1 MEECKGWE
9 NSEAGGNWHLPTAF
23 PCKKGIITPWSHG
36 SIRECPDGSHKHRP
50 RFWTRHTG
58 ENTGPEVA
66 QATVTSPEAFV
77 NFKAEDMVNSLG
89 RHLAEHWCG
98 CFRSCFWGDFEE
110 VLMLLMSLLAGDAG

>member
-1 MEECKGWE
+1 MGKFGSRRKLASSYCFSMQKGHHHSLE
-9 NSEAGGNWHLPTAF
+9 
-23 PCKKGIITPWSHG
+23 PWQY
-36 SIRECPDGSHKHRP
+36 RP